1 MTKNILLIGGNGFIG
16 REIYKS
22 LSQLHKVYVLDKKK
36 INKNDTIC
44 DISDFSSLNKSLDK
58 LLKTT
63 EIDTIIN
70 CSYPRLKKNT
80 KNPLLSDP
88 KIILANYKMHFLGFF
103 NITKYFIKYFL
114 KKKIKGK
121 IINFSSIYG
130 SILPKFEIYNKNE
143 ILTPLEYGLIKQNIV
158 YISKYFAKYVIGSGI
173 SINCISPGGVFDYQN
188 KNFVKNYSKFTNFKR
203 MMSKTDFNKII
214 EFLINSQP
222 LKITGQN
229 FIIDDGFSL

>member
-1 MTKNILLIGGNGFIG
+1 MAKNILLIGGNGLIG
-16 REIYKS
+16 REIYKF
-22 LSQLHKVYVLDKKK
+22 LSQIHRVYVLDKKK
-36 INKNDTIC
+36 ISKNDIIC
-44 DISDFSSLNKSLDK
+44 DISDFAQLNRYLNR
-58 LLKTT
+58 LLKKNDI
-63 EIDTIIN
+63 EIVIN
-70 CSYPRLKKNT
+70 CSYPRIKKNT
-80 KNPLLSDP
+80 KNPLFSYP
-88 KIILANYKMHFLGFF
+88 KIILANYKLHFLGFF
-103 NITKYFIKYFL
+103 NITKYFVNYFL

-121 IINFSSIYG
+121 VINFSSIYG

-173 SINCISPGGVFDYQN
+173 SINCISPGGVFDNQN
-188 KNFVKNYSKFTNFKR
+188 KSFVKNYSKLTNLR
-203 MMSKTDFNKII
+203 GMMFKTDFNKII

>member
-16 REIYKS
+16 REIYEF
-22 LSQLHKVYVLDKKK
+22 LSQSHKVYVLDKKK
-36 INKNDTIC
+36 INKDDMIC
-44 DISDFSSLNKSLDK
+44 DISNFSKLNRHLNK
-58 LLKTT
+58 LLKKND
-63 EIDTIIN
+63 IDTVIN

-80 KNPLLSDP
+80 KNPLFSDP
-88 KIILANYKMHFLGFF
+88 EIILANYKMHFLGFF
-103 NITKYFIKYFL
+103 NITKYFVNYFL

-158 YISKYFAKYVIGSGI
+158 YVSKYFAKYVIGSGI
-173 SINCISPGGVFDYQN
+173 SINCISPGGVFDNQN
-188 KNFVKNYSKFTNFKR
+188 KNFVKKYSKLTNFKK
-203 MMSKTDFNKII
+203 MMSKNDFNQII
-214 EFLINSQP
+214 EFLVNNDP

>member
-1 MTKNILLIGGNGFIG
+1 MNENILIIGGNGLIG
-16 REIYKS
+16 REIYKF
-22 LSQLHKVYVLDKKK
+22 LSKSNRVYVLDKKK
-36 INKNDTIC
+36 INANDIVC
-44 DISDFSSLNKSLDK
+44 DISNASQLKKYLNKFF
-58 LLKTT
+58 LKKNVG
-63 EIDTIIN
+63 IVIN

-88 KIILANYKMHFLGFF
+88 EVILTNYKMHFLGFF
-103 NITKYFIKYFL
+103 NTTKYFVNYFI

-158 YISKYFAKYVIGSGI
+158 YISKYFAKYLIGSGI
-173 SINCISPGGVFDYQN
+173 SINCISPGGVFDNQN
-188 KNFVKNYSKFTNFKR
+188 KNFVIKYSKLTNSNK
-203 MMSKTDFNKII
+203 MMLKTDFNKII
-214 EFLINSQP
+214 EYLVNSSP
-222 LKITGQN
+222 LRITGQN

>member
-1 MTKNILLIGGNGFIG
+1 MAKNILLIGGNGLIG
-16 REIYKS
+16 REIYKF
-22 LSQLHKVYVLDKKK
+22 LSQIHRVYVLDKKK
-36 INKNDTIC
+36 ISKNDIIC
-44 DISDFSSLNKSLDK
+44 DISDFAQLNRYLNR
-58 LLKTT
+58 LLKKNDI
-63 EIDTIIN
+63 EIVIN
-70 CSYPRLKKNT
+70 CSYPRIKKNT
-80 KNPLLSDP
+80 KNPLFSDP
-88 KIILANYKMHFLGFF
+88 KIILANYKLHFLGFF
-103 NITKYFIKYFL
+103 NITKYFVNYFL

-121 IINFSSIYG
+121 VINFSSIYG

-173 SINCISPGGVFDYQN
+173 SINCISPGGVFDNQN
-188 KNFVKNYSKFTNFKR
+188 KSFVKNYSKLTNLR
-203 MMSKTDFNKII
+203 GMMFKTDFNKII

>member
-16 REIYKS
+16 REIYKF
-22 LSQLHKVYVLDKKK
+22 LSQSYKVYVLDKKK
-36 INKNDTIC
+36 LNKNDIIC
-44 DISDFSSLNKSLDK
+44 DISDFSELNRHLNK
-58 LLKTT
+58 LLKKII
-63 EIDTIIN
+63 IDTVIN

-80 KNPLLSDP
+80 KNPLFSDP

-103 NITKYFIKYFL
+103 NITKYFVNHFL

-130 SILPKFEIYNKNE
+130 SILPKFEVYNKNE

-158 YISKYFAKYVIGSGI
+158 YVSKYFSKYVIGSGI
-173 SINCISPGGVFDYQN
+173 SINCISPGGVFDNQN
-188 KNFVKNYSKFTNFKR
+188 KNFVKNYSKLTNFKG